1 MVFSFPYVC
10 LKNSLGKHFWTF
22 VICKKSNWTKGILP
36 AVRNKHQIP
45 SETRS
50 TRIAYVYL
58 WFPQFRVA
66 SLGSLCPSQFG
77 GNLYY
82 VLLQTWKP
90 KLSGVV
96 TILCSVH
103 LTHQGF
109 FQLLFYHLT
118 FHTIILALHQ
128 SLFSETQKELGMTSA
143 TATDAEHN

>member
-50 TRIAYVYL
+50 TRIAYIYL

-109 FQLLFYHLT
+109 FSVTFLSLNIPHHHSCPSSIFVLWNPKGTRNDLCYYHRCR
-118 FHTIILALHQ
+118 A
-128 SLFSETQKELGMTSA
+128 
-143 TATDAEHN
+143 